1 MMVIEVVV
9 VVVVIGVG
17 VHVVGCGAWHSLSF
31 HLSRSLSCCSNNE
44 FSSTKMWNTRNY
56 RASNSAIFPAR

>member
-1 MMVIEVVV
+1 MMVVEVVV

-31 HLSRSLSCCSNNE
+31 HLSIFVVLFEQRIFFNQNVEHEKLSR
-44 FSSTKMWNTRNY
+44 K
-56 RASNSAIFPAR
+56 